1 MGLNQNG
8 KLVLGES
15 IGDLG
20 GLKIAW
26 LAFQKSMQGK
36 PRPADIDG
44 FTRAA
49 LLPGLGAGLGEETN
63 AGSDAATNSD

>member
-1 MGLNQNG
+1 MNGLESEIQPPTQFSAFRAEEVGMNQNG

-26 LAFQKSMQGK
+26 LAFQKSLEGK
-36 PRPADIDG
+36 PVQ
-44 FTRAA
+44 
-49 LLPGLGAGLGEETN
+49 L
-63 AGSDAATNSD
+63 

>member
-1 MGLNQNG
+1 MNQNG

-26 LAFQKSMQGK
+26 LAFQKAMRANRVRPTSMAS
-36 PRPADIDG
+36 RPNSVSSLAG
-44 FTRAA
+44 RKCGAENK
-49 LLPGLGAGLGEETN
+49 LPNQCGN
-63 AGSDAATNSD
+63 RF